1 MIANMRKIGILTG
14 GGECPGINSI
24 FKSIVPKCL
33 VHDIE
38 VYGFEKGWEGVLEK
52 NYRQLAIDEVDEAHI
67 LGPSLLE
74 SSRVNIFNQP
84 DAFEKCKATIDELG
98 LEALVVIGGD
108 DTIGVADFFHRK
120 GINIVAVPKTI
131 DNDLSGTDY
140 SFGFDTAS
148 YVATEAIDKL
158 HTNAKCNSR
167 CFVVEVMGR
176 NTGWIALQAGLAG
189 GAHVVLIPEFPR
201 TLEEIAGI
209 IEDRKQNGKFY
220 TIICVAE
227 GFDLEEM
234 NIDFNALEKDGYG
247 NIRMEQK
254 HIGATLS
261 AYLEQKT
268 GIKTRFSVLGHMIRG
283 GIPTAFDRVLGTK
296 FGAKAAELIIDK
308 QYGYMVALQGSN
320 IVPVDIELAIPRK
333 KVDEEFYHAAGY
345 HSYQY

>member
-1 MIANMRKIGILTG
+1 MIVNMRKIGILTG
-14 GGECPGINSI
+14 GGECPGVNSI
-24 FKSIVPKCL
+24 IKSLVPKCL

-38 VYGFEKGWEGVLEK
+38 VYGFEKGWEGVIEG
-52 NYRQLAIDEVDEAHI
+52 NYRQLGIDEVDESHI
-67 LGPSLLE
+67 LGPALLE
-74 SSRVNIFNQP
+74 SSRVNILKQS
-84 DAFEKCKATIDELG
+84 DAYERCKTIIDNLG
-98 LEALVVIGGD
+98 LEAIVVIGGD
-108 DTIGVADFFHRK
+108 DTLGVADHFQRK

-131 DNDLSGTDY
+131 DNDISGTDY

-201 TLEEIAGI
+201 TLDEIAGI
-209 IEDRKQNGKFY
+209 IEDRKQNGRFY

-234 NIDFNALEKDGYG
+234 HIDYNSLEKDGYG

-261 AYLEQKT
+261 NLLEEKT

-283 GIPTAFDRVLGTK
+283 GVPTAFDRVLGTK
-296 FGAKAAELIIDK
+296 FGAKAAELIIEK

-320 IVPVDIELAIPRK
+320 IVPVDLEQAIGRK
-333 KVDEEFYHAAGY
+333 KVDEGFYHAAGY